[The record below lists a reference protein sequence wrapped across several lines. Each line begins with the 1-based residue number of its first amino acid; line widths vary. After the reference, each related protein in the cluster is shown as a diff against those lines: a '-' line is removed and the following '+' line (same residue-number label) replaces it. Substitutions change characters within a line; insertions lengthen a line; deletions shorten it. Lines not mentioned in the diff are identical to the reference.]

1 MKLLSFRY
9 LLNSRFKL
17 KIYSVNN
24 GLMYIFL
31 KVFFLVRFKRFY
43 DIRETEREEWR
54 EKRRWRLL
62 IT

>member
-1 MKLLSFRY
+1 MKLLSFHY